1 MYLWSHMHT
10 FFIYRKAKNLELS
23 KNTPKN
29 VDCYNACSSALWNK
43 HEVKMAGYRS
53 SPFLCFYGPG
63 WSWGRLKGK
72 KKTRLISSQIDWT
85 NLVKDGQKENFVL
98 QDQCGKSW
106 VGKIRLKDSLHFACS
121 RIQRYQ
127 LALCNQLGTFL
138 YLKMFHDLSVED
150 RLRKFMNEVTILAI
164 RECVLKL
171 QGDKRI
177 SWKWKHYIC

>member
-1 MYLWSHMHT
+1 MFICVMEQAWGQDGWISVKSFFVLLWT
-10 FFIYRKAKNLELS
+10 
-23 KNTPKN
+23 
-29 VDCYNACSSALWNK
+29 
-43 HEVKMAGYRS
+43 
-53 SPFLCFYGPG
+53 
-63 WSWGRLKGK
+63 RLKLRSIK
-72 KKTRLISSQIDWT
+72 RQKISRLISSQIDWT

-121 RIQRYQ
+121 RIQRYH

-164 RECVLKL
+164 RECGLKL